1 MDKAFRRS
9 AVNLPTALL
18 LALSIAGGCM
28 AAKNESSN
36 SYDALLALF
45 AEWREYERPPTI
57 DSIPISLARW
67 EMTGLGDDIVDIT
80 K

>member
-1 MDKAFRRS
+1 
-9 AVNLPTALL
+9 
-18 LALSIAGGCM
+18 M